1 MAIVN
6 NILIPFDCIIDE
18 DVGLFS
24 VIREKYS
31 NDTVFYMDR
40 IQNIEDEKN
49 LVLNNKY
56 NNPLELI
63 LRPEYLSKK
72 DDFYNQFINEEY
84 EDIVQNSIMTKIYEF
99 SRKAISSKMANIT
112 FVSFNETQTDI
123 LKKVFNN
130 EIFVQIIKSYEDVDV
145 KDYDIVFLKRFDNG
159 LKIKNLKGKY
169 IYILDYTFNYEDKE
183 ENKTPILNIKD
194 TLLVGENNV
203 LNTIS
208 VF

>member
-1 MAIVN
+1 
-6 NILIPFDCIIDE
+6 
-18 DVGLFS
+18 
-24 VIREKYS
+24 
-31 NDTVFYMDR
+31 
-40 IQNIEDEKN
+40 
-49 LVLNNKY
+49 
-56 NNPLELI
+56 
-63 LRPEYLSKK
+63 
-72 DDFYNQFINEEY
+72 
-84 EDIVQNSIMTKIYEF
+84 
-99 SRKAISSKMANIT
+99 MANIT
-112 FVSFNETQTDI
+112 FLSFNEIQTDI

-130 EIFVQIIKSYEDVDV
+130 EIFIQLIKSYEDVDV
-145 KDYDIVFLKRFDNG
+145 KDYDIVFLKRFDNS